1 MIFMIFWLFV
11 AALSVIV
18 LVPDTPTAKMLRHWL
33 VDEPARLLRE
43 ATPRKV
49 ARAILVVVALV
60 IIAAAAPE
68 FLALTLS
75 FGDVGLAIE
84 LFGALTLLALN
95 RNIAGALKRLAR
107 LARLMTSTVRML
119 VSAYRRRALRQ
130 RDRRTRTGKRPPSN
144 DGSDDAGPP
153 AWAHLAAA

>member
-1 MIFMIFWLFV
+1 MMFMVFWLFV
-11 AALSVIV
+11 AALSIIV
-18 LVPDTPTAKMLRHWL
+18 LFPDTPTAKTFRRWL

-43 ATPRKV
+43 ATPRKI
-49 ARAILVVVALV
+49 ARAILVVVALA

-68 FLALTLS
+68 FLALTMS

-95 RNIAGALKRLAR
+95 RNVAGALKRLAR
-107 LARLMTSTVRML
+107 LARLTTSTFRRL
-119 VSAYRRRALRQ
+119 ASTNRRRALR
-130 RDRRTRTGKRPPSN
+130 RRGRRTRAGKRPPGN

-153 AWAHLAAA
+153 AWALLAAA